1 MGGSR
6 EKRARSGST
15 TRSPIHRESC
25 CNAPVRLAGSRRQRL
40 IASAWLLVACVSCVP
55 RQRLNE
61 TCTWTGDAPAALDLR
76 RRSDGRHLQTD
87 VEVAEELG
95 VRYGD
100 SFRRQQGIVVE
111 RERWVACTDATF
123 AEIARIHGVS
133 RVDIEQAR
141 GHRNITYDLAIVI
154 LPMAL
159 LDLALADFTARRIY
173 RRFPGAEEVPRL
185 VATMVAVVVLTI
197 AWYQIG
203 SMWSFV
209 AESYRLRDAHVSY
222 RAYYVP
228 WSHHA
233 IVVLTCG
240 AAAFAVVAGA
250 RYRRLDRDRAK

>member
-1 MGGSR
+1 
-6 EKRARSGST
+6 
-15 TRSPIHRESC
+15 
-25 CNAPVRLAGSRRQRL
+25 VRLATSRRQRL
-40 IASAWLLVACVSCVP
+40 IASASVLVVSLSCVP

-76 RRSDGRHLQTD
+76 RRSDVRHLQTD

-141 GHRNITYDLAIVI
+141 GHRNVTYDLAIVI

-159 LDLALADFTARRIY
+159 LGLALADSGARRSH
-173 RRFPGAEEVPRL
+173 RRFPGGEEVPRL

-209 AESYRLRDAHVSY
+209 AESYRLRDAHVSF
-222 RAYYVP
+222 RASYVP
-228 WSHHA
+228 WTHHA
-233 IVVLTCG
+233 VIVLMCG
-240 AAAFAVVAGA
+240 AAAFALVARV
-250 RYRRLDRDRAK
+250 RYRRLRAGGPQ